1 MRVSRLLL
9 LSLLFAAAAVA
20 ARAAAEG
27 LPSKT
32 YEVVRLAE
40 GVYAFL
46 WKDPLQDVIESN
58 SLFVINDRDV
68 LVVDTGIVPSTA
80 RVMAAELK
88 KLTDRPVRYVVNTHW
103 HDDHHGGNE
112 VYRELWPSVEFVA
125 HRDTRADILGQTWT
139 TRSKD
144 VADLRAQAAKYARWA
159 QSGVDDGGQPLGS
172 RRRDRAAAIASFSPA
187 LAAELEATRPTPPDL
202 TFDDRLVLHRG
213 DRTIEILWLGRGNTR
228 GDVVVF
234 LPRERIAAT
243 GDLFVQPIPFG
254 IGSYYADWAA
264 TLGRLDAL
272 AADVLVPGHGQVQR
286 DRRYLRQV
294 QGLLQALVAEVQR
307 AVAEGATLEETQKRV
322 TLADW
327 KVRFAGDD
335 PTLQRS
341 FELFFVQPAV
351 ARAWHQARGD
361 AEADAPARGA

>member
-1 MRVSRLLL
+1 MRRALLL
-9 LSLLFAAAAVA
+9 PLLAVTVGAAVA
-20 ARAAAEG
+20 RADG
-27 LPSKT
+27 LPKKS
-32 YEVVRLAE
+32 YDVVRLAD

-46 WKDPLQDVIESN
+46 WKVPIQDVIESN
-58 SLFVINDRDV
+58 SLFVINDDDV

-112 VYRELWPSVEFVA
+112 VYRALWPSVEFIA

-139 TRSKD
+139 TRPDD
-144 VADLRAQAAKYARWA
+144 VARLRQQGAKYARWA
-159 QSGVDDGGQPLGS
+159 ETGVDDDGKPLEP
-172 RRRDRAAAIASFSPA
+172 RRRDRAAAIAAFSSP
-187 LAAELEATRPTPPDL
+187 LAAELEATRPTPPEM

-213 DRTIEILWLGRGNTR
+213 TRTIEVLWLGRGNTK

-254 IGSYYADWAA
+254 IGSYYAEWAA

-272 AADVLVPGHGQVQR
+272 EADVLVPGHGAVQR

-294 QGLLQALVAEVQR
+294 QGLLQELVAEIR
-307 AVAEGATLEETQKRV
+307 SAVAAGASLEETQKRV
-322 TLADW
+322 TLSDW
-327 KVRFAGDD
+327 KLQFAGED
-335 PTLQRS
+335 PALQRS
-341 FELFFVQPAV
+341 FDLFFVQPAV
-351 ARAWHQARGD
+351 ERAWHQARGD
-361 AEADAPARGA
+361 ADAPVVRGG

>member
-1 MRVSRLLL
+1 MRLDRRLLPL
-9 LSLLFAAAAVA
+9 LAAAFAAA
-20 ARAAAEG
+20 RASADG
-27 LPSKT
+27 LPAKP
-32 YEVVRLAE
+32 YEIVRLAE

-46 WKDPLQDVIESN
+46 WKDPVQDVIESN

-125 HRDTRADILGQTWT
+125 HRDTRADILEQTWT
-139 TRSKD
+139 TRPKD
-144 VADLRAQAAKYARWA
+144 VENLRAQAAKYARWA
-159 QSGVDDGGQPLGS
+159 ESGLGDDGQPLEPG
-172 RRRDRAAAIASFSPA
+172 RRERARALAAFSPA

-213 DRTIEILWLGRGNTR
+213 ARTIEVLWLGRGNTK

-234 LPRERIAAT
+234 LPKERIAAT

-264 TLGRLDAL
+264 TLSRLDAL
-272 AADVLVPGHGQVQR
+272 EADVLVPGHGRVQR
-286 DRRYLRQV
+286 DRGYLRQV
-294 QGLLQALVAEVQR
+294 QGLLRALVAEVER
-307 AVAEGATLEETQKRV
+307 AVAAGASLEETRKNV
-322 TLADW
+322 TLSEW

-335 PTLQRS
+335 ATLQRS

-351 ARAWHQARGD
+351 ERAWHQARGD
-361 AEADAPARGA
+361 RDTPLVRGG

>member
-1 MRVSRLLL
+1 MRIPRRFLPILL
-9 LSLLFAAAAVA
+9 AAASLSS
-20 ARAAAEG
+20 RASADG
-27 LPSKT
+27 LPSKP
-32 YEVVRLAE
+32 YEVVRLEE

-46 WKDPLQDVIESN
+46 WKDPIQDVIESN

-125 HRDTRADILGQTWT
+125 HRDTRADILG
-139 TRSKD
+139 
-144 VADLRAQAAKYARWA
+144 V
-159 QSGVDDGGQPLGS
+159 GDDGLPLEP
-172 RRRDRAAAIASFSPA
+172 RRRERAKEIAAFSPA

-213 DRTIEILWLGRGNTR
+213 SRTIEILWLGRGNTK

-234 LPRERIAAT
+234 LPKERIAAT

-272 AADVLVPGHGQVQR
+272 EADVLVPGHGRVQH

-294 QGLLQALVAEVQR
+294 QGLLQALVAQVDR
-307 AVAEGATLEETQKRV
+307 AVAAGASLEETEKAV

-327 KVRFAGDD
+327 KIRFAGDD
-335 PTLQRS
+335 PALQRS

-361 AEADAPARGA
+361 GEADAPARGA

>member
-1 MRVSRLLL
+1 MRIPRRFLPILL
-9 LSLLFAAAAVA
+9 AAASLSS
-20 ARAAAEG
+20 RASADG
-27 LPSKT
+27 LPAKP
-32 YEVVRLAE
+32 YEVVRLEE

-46 WKDPLQDVIESN
+46 WKDPIQDVIESN

-80 RVMAAELK
+80 QVMAAELK

-139 TRSKD
+139 TRPKD
-144 VADLRAQAAKYARWA
+144 VENLRAQGARYARWA
-159 QSGVDDGGQPLGS
+159 ESGVGDDGQPLEPS
-172 RRRDRAAAIASFSPA
+172 RRERAKEIAAFSPA

-213 DRTIEILWLGRGNTR
+213 SRTIEILWLGRGNTK

-234 LPRERIAAT
+234 LPKERIAAT

-272 AADVLVPGHGQVQR
+272 EADVLVPGHGRVQH

-294 QGLLQALVAEVQR
+294 QGLLQALVAQVDR
-307 AVAEGATLEETQKRV
+307 AVAAGASLEETEKAV

-327 KVRFAGDD
+327 KIRFAGDD
-335 PTLQRS
+335 PALQRS

-361 AEADAPARGA
+361 GEADAPARGA

>member
-1 MRVSRLLL
+1 
-9 LSLLFAAAAVA
+9 
-20 ARAAAEG
+20 
-27 LPSKT
+27 
-32 YEVVRLAE
+32 VVRLAE

-46 WKDPLQDVIESN
+46 WKDPIQDVIESN
-58 SLFVINDRDV
+58 SLFVINDQDV
-68 LVVDTGIVPSTA
+68 LVVDTGFVPSTA

-125 HRDTRADILGQTWT
+125 HRDTREDILAQTWA
-139 TRSKD
+139 TRPKD
-144 VADLRAQAAKYARWA
+144 VVDIRAQAAKYSKWA
-159 QSGVDDGGQPLGS
+159 ESGVDDDGHALET
-172 RRRDRAAAIASFSPA
+172 RRRDRAAEVAAFMPA
-187 LAAELEATRPTPPDL
+187 LAAEMEATRPTPPDL

-213 DRTIEILWLGRGNTR
+213 SRTIEVLWLGRGNTK

-272 AADVLVPGHGQVQR
+272 DADVLVPGHGHVQR
-286 DRRYLRQV
+286 DHRYLRQV
-294 QGLLQALVAEVQR
+294 QGLVQALVTEVQR
-307 AVAEGATLEETQKRV
+307 AVTSGASLEETQKSV
-322 TLADW
+322 TLSEW
-327 KVRFAGDD
+327 KIRFAGDD

-341 FELFFVQPAV
+341 FEQFFVQPAV
-351 ARAWHQARGD
+351 ERAWHQAKGD
-361 AEADAPARGA
+361 ADTPVVRGG